1 MSETAYWVWL
11 QCALGEGAAV
21 QPLLEEFGSAK
32 AVYDANIM
40 EWRMTPA
47 LTKYQVQ
54 HLESTPLSAADKVLS
69 TCKQQGWQVLA
80 YDHPDYPRLL
90 RDLPDPPLVLYV
102 DGTVPDWNRQ
112 LTLGI
117 VGTRQASAY
126 AVQVCD
132 IMAKGVAGAGAL
144 VVSGG
149 ALGIDSTGRYVGRR
163 HHRCGAGLRSGYPVF
178 DAK

>member
-1 MSETAYWVWL
+1 M
-11 QCALGEGAAV
+11 
-21 QPLLEEFGSAK
+21 LEEFGSAK

-40 EWRMTPA
+40 EWRMTSA

-69 TCKQQGWQVLA
+69 TCKQQGWQILP

-90 RDLPDPPLVLYV
+90 RDLTDPPLVLYV

-117 VGTRQASAY
+117 VGFARRPLMRCRCATLWLRAWQA
-126 AVQVCD
+126 
-132 IMAKGVAGAGAL
+132 AGAL
-144 VVSGG
+144 CGQRRRTGESTVPPIR
-149 ALGIDSTGRYVGRR
+149 ALCWPAAR
-163 HHRCGAGLRSGYPVF
+163 RCGAGLRPGVPVF

>member
-54 HLESTPLSAADKVLS
+54 HLESTPLSCCGICRTRRWCCMWTAPCR
-69 TCKQQGWQVLA
+69 T
-80 YDHPDYPRLL
+80 
-90 RDLPDPPLVLYV
+90 
-102 DGTVPDWNRQ
+102 GT
-112 LTLGI
+112 G
-117 VGTRQASAY
+117 S
-126 AVQVCD
+126 
-132 IMAKGVAGAGAL
+132 
-144 VVSGG
+144 
-149 ALGIDSTGRYVGRR
+149 
-163 HHRCGAGLRSGYPVF
+163 
-178 DAK
+178 

>member
-54 HLESTPLSAADKVLS
+54 HLESTPLSAADRYS
-69 TCKQQGWQVLA
+69 PMTIRIIPACCGICRIRRWCCMWTA
-80 YDHPDYPRLL
+80 PCRT
-90 RDLPDPPLVLYV
+90 
-102 DGTVPDWNRQ
+102 GT
-112 LTLGI
+112 G
-117 VGTRQASAY
+117 S
-126 AVQVCD
+126 
-132 IMAKGVAGAGAL
+132 
-144 VVSGG
+144 
-149 ALGIDSTGRYVGRR
+149 
-163 HHRCGAGLRSGYPVF
+163 
-178 DAK
+178 

>member
-1 MSETAYWVWL
+1 ML
-11 QCALGEGAAV
+11 
-21 QPLLEEFGSAK
+21 P
-32 AVYDANIM
+32 
-40 EWRMTPA
+40 
-47 LTKYQVQ
+47 
-54 HLESTPLSAADKVLS
+54 
-69 TCKQQGWQVLA
+69 

-144 VVSGG
+144 WS
-149 ALGIDSTGRYVGRR
+149 AAAHWESTVPPIRRDVGRR
-163 HHRCGAGLRSGYPVF
+163 HHRCGAGLRPGYPIF

>member
-40 EWRMTPA
+40 EWRMTSA

-69 TCKQQGWQVLA
+69 TCKQQGWQMLP

-90 RDLPDPPLVLYV
+90 RDLSL
-102 DGTVPDWNRQ
+102 
-112 LTLGI
+112 I
-117 VGTRQASAY
+117 H
-126 AVQVCD
+126 
-132 IMAKGVAGAGAL
+132 I
-144 VVSGG
+144 
-149 ALGIDSTGRYVGRR
+149 
-163 HHRCGAGLRSGYPVF
+163 
-178 DAK
+178 

>member
-69 TCKQQGWQVLA
+69 TCKQQGWQLLA
-80 YDHPDYPRLL
+80 ALTKLELL
-90 RDLPDPPLVLYV
+90 DL
-102 DGTVPDWNRQ
+102 
-112 LTLGI
+112 
-117 VGTRQASAY
+117 AESAPGSRFR
-126 AVQVCD
+126 
-132 IMAKGVAGAGAL
+132 K
-144 VVSGG
+144 
-149 ALGIDSTGRYVGRR
+149 
-163 HHRCGAGLRSGYPVF
+163 
-178 DAK
+178 K

>member
-54 HLESTPLSAADKVLS
+54 HLESTPLSAAARWES
-69 TCKQQGWQVLA
+69 TVPPIRARCWPA
-80 YDHPDYPRLL
+80 A
-90 RDLPDPPLVLYV
+90 PPLRCWAAVW
-102 DGTVPDWNRQ
+102 VP
-112 LTLGI
+112 GI
-117 VGTRQASAY
+117 
-126 AVQVCD
+126 
-132 IMAKGVAGAGAL
+132 
-144 VVSGG
+144 
-149 ALGIDSTGRYVGRR
+149 
-163 HHRCGAGLRSGYPVF
+163 
-178 DAK
+178 

>member
-69 TCKQQGWQVLA
+69 TCKQQGWQVLP

-117 VGTRQASAY
+117 VGTARRPLMRCRCATLWLRAWQAPEPLWSAAAHWESTVPPIRARCWPAAPPLRCWA
-126 AVQVCD
+126 AVWVP
-132 IMAKGVAGAGAL
+132 
-144 VVSGG
+144 
-149 ALGIDSTGRYVGRR
+149 GI
-163 HHRCGAGLRSGYPVF
+163 
-178 DAK
+178 

>member
-69 TCKQQGWQVLA
+69 TCKQQGWQMLP
-80 YDHPDYPRLL
+80 YDHPDFPACCGICRTRRWCYMWTALCRT
-90 RDLPDPPLVLYV
+90 
-102 DGTVPDWNRQ
+102 GT
-112 LTLGI
+112 
-117 VGTRQASAY
+117 
-126 AVQVCD
+126 
-132 IMAKGVAGAGAL
+132 
-144 VVSGG
+144 
-149 ALGIDSTGRYVGRR
+149 DS
-163 HHRCGAGLRSGYPVF
+163 
-178 DAK
+178 

>member
-1 MSETAYWVWL
+1 MSEDSLLGRL

-40 EWRMTPA
+40 EWRMTSA

-69 TCKQQGWQVLA
+69 TCKQQGWQILP

-112 LTLGI
+112 LTLRI
-117 VGTRQASAY
+117 VGTRGGVRLARW
-126 AVQVCD
+126 VFD
-132 IMAKGVAGAGAL
+132 IMAKGVAGARPLWSA
-144 VVSGG
+144 
-149 ALGIDSTGRYVGRR
+149 AQRSTVPPIRGTMLAAPPL
-163 HHRCGAGLRSGYPVF
+163 RCWTAAWVPVF

>member
-69 TCKQQGWQVLA
+69 TCKQQGWQILPYA
-80 YDHPDYPRLL
+80 HPDYPLPSLL
-90 RDLPDPPLVLYV
+90 PTSALPCRTRRWCCMWTAPCRT
-102 DGTVPDWNRQ
+102 GT
-112 LTLGI
+112 G
-117 VGTRQASAY
+117 S
-126 AVQVCD
+126 
-132 IMAKGVAGAGAL
+132 
-144 VVSGG
+144 
-149 ALGIDSTGRYVGRR
+149 
-163 HHRCGAGLRSGYPVF
+163 
-178 DAK
+178 

>member
-69 TCKQQGWQVLA
+69 TCKQQGWQILH
-80 YDHPDYPRLL
+80 YDHPAARWESTVPPIRA
-90 RDLPDPPLVLYV
+90 RCWPAAPPLRCWAAVW
-102 DGTVPDWNRQ
+102 VP
-112 LTLGI
+112 GI
-117 VGTRQASAY
+117 
-126 AVQVCD
+126 
-132 IMAKGVAGAGAL
+132 
-144 VVSGG
+144 
-149 ALGIDSTGRYVGRR
+149 
-163 HHRCGAGLRSGYPVF
+163 
-178 DAK
+178 

>member
-69 TCKQQGWQVLA
+69 TCKQQGWQILH

-149 ALGIDSTGRYVGRR
+149 ALGIDSTAHKGAMCM
-163 HHRCGAGLRSGYPVF
+163 RCPAPCCLRTLP
-178 DAK
+178 AQTI

>member
-69 TCKQQGWQVLA
+69 TCKQRA
-80 YDHPDYPRLL
+80 
-90 RDLPDPPLVLYV
+90 
-102 DGTVPDWNRQ
+102 
-112 LTLGI
+112 
-117 VGTRQASAY
+117 
-126 AVQVCD
+126 
-132 IMAKGVAGAGAL
+132 
-144 VVSGG
+144 
-149 ALGIDSTGRYVGRR
+149 GRYSPMIIRIIPACCGICRTRR
-163 HHRCGAGLRSGYPVF
+163 WCCMWTAPCRTGTGS
-178 DAK
+178 

>member
-69 TCKQQGWQVLA
+69 TCKQQGWQILH

-102 DGTVPDWNRQ
+102 DGTVR
-112 LTLGI
+112 T
-117 VGTRQASAY
+117 GTGS
-126 AVQVCD
+126 
-132 IMAKGVAGAGAL
+132 
-144 VVSGG
+144 
-149 ALGIDSTGRYVGRR
+149 
-163 HHRCGAGLRSGYPVF
+163 
-178 DAK
+178 

>member
-69 TCKQQGWQVLA
+69 TCKQQGWQILP
-80 YDHPDYPRLL
+80 YDPAADPGHCGYPPGVRL
-90 RDLPDPPLVLYV
+90 
-102 DGTVPDWNRQ
+102 
-112 LTLGI
+112 
-117 VGTRQASAY
+117 
-126 AVQVCD
+126 
-132 IMAKGVAGAGAL
+132 
-144 VVSGG
+144 
-149 ALGIDSTGRYVGRR
+149 
-163 HHRCGAGLRSGYPVF
+163 CGAGVRHYG
-178 DAK
+178 